1 MDHQDLTPC
10 VINKSKPLNKKINIE
25 KKETDEIEKQ
35 NNISLDNRLIIQK
48 ARLAY
53 KLTQKQL
60 AQKLNVDEKTIKN
73 YENGLAVP
81 ELKIMCKLENILKV
95 SLNKKKKQ

>member
-1 MDHQDLTPC
+1 MDHQDWTPC

-48 ARLAY
+48 ARLIH
-53 KLTQKQL
+53 KLSQKQL
-60 AQKLNVDEKTIKN
+60 AQKINVDEKTIKN
-73 YENGLAVP
+73 YESGNVVP
-81 ELKIMCKLENILKV
+81 EYSIMCKLEKILKTQ
-95 SLNKKKKQ
+95 LNKKKKQ